1 MSPQVDRTVF
11 DDPMIAEVER
21 IAAGAAALIM
31 GAFGASDLDVRT
43 KSDDSPQSR
52 ADREASDLITTAL
65 RAAFSEPVVSE
76 EQRVAWDIRRDW
88 DVLWLVDPLDGS
100 REFLNGIEEFA
111 VSIGRIRGGVPTH
124 GVIYIP
130 PTGVCYAAILGG
142 GAAVRRKG
150 QISALPAQ
158 VPPLPIQ
165 ALSRYHNVPA
175 AAEFAALNG
184 YTEMRPTGSA
194 LKFGLLAEGEIA
206 VYPRFEECKEW
217 DTAAGQLILTEAG
230 GAMIDVTT
238 GKAPSYNKPAYP
250 NNSFV
255 ACAPGIDIT
264 NLRLPGAG
272 DPA

>member
-1 MSPQVDRTVF
+1 MSSQLDRTVF

-21 IAAGAAALIM
+21 IAARAATLIM
-31 GAFGASDLDVRT
+31 GAFGASDLAVRT

-65 RAAFSEPVVSE
+65 RAAFGEPVISE
-76 EQRVAWDIRRDW
+76 EQRVSWAKRREW
-88 DVLWLVDPLDGS
+88 TVLWLVDPLDGS

-111 VSIGRIRGGVPTH
+111 VSIGRIEAGAPTH

-130 PTGVCYAAILGG
+130 PTGVCYAAISGA
-142 GAAVRRKG
+142 GAAVRRG
-150 QISALPAQ
+150 GRITALPAI
-158 VPPLPIQ
+158 VPPRPIQ

-175 AAEFAALNG
+175 AAEFADLNG

-194 LKFGLLAEGEIA
+194 LKFGMLAEGEIA

-238 GKAPSYNKPAYP
+238 GHPPIYNKPAYP

-264 NLRLPGAG
+264 TLRLPASAY
-272 DPA
+272 PA